1 LARTIHLSI
10 PQALDENN
18 QIVLCVAHRYAL
30 RMTQPKPLTFTVSLL
45 LLAVATFTGMATAQK
60 TAKEQL
66 VGTWTLVFVDN
77 VLPDGN
83 RVQLY
88 GPNPQGIA
96 MFDAN
101 CRYSMQIMSDGRPKF
116 AANDKGKGTPEE
128 YKAAVQGSNCHF
140 GTYTVNETD
149 HTVTFH
155 IEHATFPNWE
165 GSERKSPFTLVDD
178 EFKFTVAHPTTGG
191 PNVTGEVAWKRIH

>member
-1 LARTIHLSI
+1 LSI

-18 QIVLCVAHRYAL
+18 QIVLCIAHRYAL
-30 RMTQPKPLTFTVSLL
+30 LMTQHKPLTFTVSLL
-45 LLAVATFTGMATAQK
+45 LLAVATFTGRATAQK

-66 VGTWTLVFVDN
+66 VGTWTLVLVDN
-77 VLPDGN
+77 VLPDGS

-96 MFDAN
+96 MFDASG
-101 CRYSMQIMSDGRPKF
+101 RYSMQIMRDGRPKF
-116 AANDKGKGTPEE
+116 AANDKSKGTPEE
-128 YKAAVQGSNCHF
+128 YEAAVQGSNCHF

-165 GSERKSPFTLVDD
+165 GTERISPFTLIGD
-178 EFKFTVAHPTTGG
+178 EFKVIIAHPTTGG
-191 PNVTGEVAWKRIH
+191 PNVTGEVVWKRIH